1 MHSLSHTHAHTQ
13 PSQKVT
19 EQMTPACSLFH
30 FDWSIFS
37 PSLPHT
43 AVNKRVG
50 VFVCLFPSS
59 LKWLSAVS
67 AVFISEA
74 SGKTQGKR
82 PGLSLTAGFEN

>member
-1 MHSLSHTHAHTQ
+1 MHTYTQ
-13 PSQKVT
+13 SSQKVT

-30 FDWSIFS
+30 FDWPIFS

-43 AVNKRVG
+43 AVNKRESVY
-50 VFVCLFPSS
+50 VFVYVCACLFPQS

-74 SGKTQGKR
+74 TGETQGTR
-82 PGLSLTAGFEN
+82 AISLCWP